1 MLVSICKKVLR
12 THWLLTIGL
21 LLSIVGSILLAV
33 IPPLILAKMMD
44 TLALHQVLSVTL
56 IVVYFIFYL
65 AENLCISLRD
75 ILMVAFGQKISH
87 ALRSAMMQFYTTL
100 DTDTLNQQAPGSVV
114 SRFLNDVDAL
124 EDLFTSGV
132 LSLFV
137 DACTLVSIL
146 VVVFHKAFG
155 AFLLLVIVLPFLF
168 GFTRF
173 VQKSMLKNEIDNRN
187 AIAKTNAILP
197 ETVQNL
203 LTIQN
208 LKVQAFM
215 EKRYG
220 KAIQDSY
227 EALQKTNFFDA
238 IYSPVVLILNALVI
252 GLLVLLCV
260 DPKLDLSLFGMSVG
274 TTVMSMQY
282 ISKVFEPI
290 ESIGM
295 EIQVIQSSMASIHR
309 IHDFF
314 QLPVEDV
321 TYKAETETTD
331 PIISIQNLSFA
342 YPGGKEIFHD
352 FSLTIQ
358 AGEQVTLQG
367 RTGIGKSTLFKLILG
382 LYTPKKGSVHIFH
395 QNPST
400 LLPSQRREL
409 LGYVEQSF
417 HPVKGTIK
425 EQITLFDDSISLS
438 EVQKACQIVGLWESI
453 EALPEKLDSPFQPE
467 ILSQGQWQ
475 LLSIAR
481 AIVKDPPLLLLDE
494 ITASL
499 DRSTEQAV
507 LTAMEKAMKDRTV
520 LSISH
525 RTSAITGKVIEI
537 QG

>member
-75 ILMVAFGQKISH
+75 TLMVALGQKISH

-274 TTVMSMQY
+274 TAVMSMQY

-295 EIQVIQSSMASIHR
+295 EIQVIQSLMASIHR

-367 RTGIGKSTLFKLILG
+367 RTGVGKSTLFKLILG
-382 LYTPKKGSVHIFH
+382 LYTPKKGSVRIFH

>member
-12 THWLLTIGL
+12 THRLLTIGL

-75 ILMVAFGQKISH
+75 TLMVAFGQKISH

-114 SRFLNDVDAL
+114 SRFLNDVDA
-124 EDLFTSGV
+124 
-132 LSLFV
+132 
-137 DACTLVSIL
+137 CTLVSIL
-146 VVVFHKAFG
+146 VVVFQKAFG

-187 AIAKTNAILP
+187 ATAKTNAILP

-274 TTVMSMQY
+274 TAVMSMQY

-367 RTGIGKSTLFKLILG
+367 RTGVGKSTLFKLILG
-382 LYTPKKGSVHIFH
+382 LYTPKKGSVRIFH

>member
-12 THWLLTIGL
+12 THWLLMIGL

-75 ILMVAFGQKISH
+75 TLMVAFGQKISH

-100 DTDTLNQQAPGSVV
+100 DIDTLNQQAPGSVV

-274 TTVMSMQY
+274 TAVMSMQY

-367 RTGIGKSTLFKLILG
+367 RTGVGKSTLFKLILG
-382 LYTPKKGSVHIFH
+382 LYTPKKGSVRIFH

>member
-75 ILMVAFGQKISH
+75 TLMVAFGQKISH

-168 GFTRF
+168 RFTRF

-274 TTVMSMQY
+274 TAVMSMQY

-367 RTGIGKSTLFKLILG
+367 RTGVGKSTLFKLILG
-382 LYTPKKGSVHIFH
+382 LYTPKKGSVRIFH

-425 EQITLFDDSISLS
+425 EQITLFDDAISLS

-453 EALPEKLDSPFQPE
+453 EALPEKLDSPFQLE

>member
-1 MLVSICKKVLR
+1 M
-12 THWLLTIGL
+12 
-21 LLSIVGSILLAV
+21 
-33 IPPLILAKMMD
+33 
-44 TLALHQVLSVTL
+44 
-56 IVVYFIFYL
+56 
-65 AENLCISLRD
+65 
-75 ILMVAFGQKISH
+75 
-87 ALRSAMMQFYTTL
+87 
-100 DTDTLNQQAPGSVV
+100 
-114 SRFLNDVDAL
+114 
-124 EDLFTSGV
+124 
-132 LSLFV
+132 
-137 DACTLVSIL
+137 
-146 VVVFHKAFG
+146 
-155 AFLLLVIVLPFLF
+155 
-168 GFTRF
+168 
-173 VQKSMLKNEIDNRN
+173 
-187 AIAKTNAILP
+187 
-197 ETVQNL
+197 
-203 LTIQN
+203 
-208 LKVQAFM
+208 
-215 EKRYG
+215 
-220 KAIQDSY
+220 
-227 EALQKTNFFDA
+227 
-238 IYSPVVLILNALVI
+238 ILNALVI

-274 TTVMSMQY
+274 TAVMSMQY

-367 RTGIGKSTLFKLILG
+367 RTGVGKSTLFKLILG
-382 LYTPKKGSVHIFH
+382 LYTPKKGSVRIFH

>member
-56 IVVYFIFYL
+56 IVVFFIFYL

-75 ILMVAFGQKISH
+75 TLMVAFGQKISH

-146 VVVFHKAFG
+146 VVVFQKAFG

-187 AIAKTNAILP
+187 ATAKTNAILP

-274 TTVMSMQY
+274 TAVMSMQY

-367 RTGIGKSTLFKLILG
+367 RTGVGKSTLFKLILG

-409 LGYVEQSF
+409 LGYVKQSF
-417 HPVKGTIK
+417 HSVKGTIK